1 MIKKNIFKPS
11 QSQRSHKNYFKIIK
25 KIDLNNIKFT
35 FNSEEKLDLLI
46 AAVNEFMVQRIE
58 TSSKDESISYFLQN
72 MKRYRILV
80 AVMDCYSI
88 NSNATY
94 KEQIIKKLRI
104 YSYKTISSIIDD
116 AISRGYFKYIN
127 RPNKTNKEKIKK
139 FRPTTSLVSNYVN
152 WTLVHVKNIKFSVV
166 RYGNVLNSRG
176 SVLPLFKKQM
186 KESYFTI
193 TDLKM
198 TRFLITLNESVEL
211 ILQSI
216 IKSLG
221 SEIFIPKLKSFKIVD
236 LAKSL
241 KKDAKFKIIGI
252 RPGEKLHEELISKDD
267 STKVIE
273 LKNLYILTNP
283 FIEKNR
289 PIKFIEKFY
298 GGKKIN
304 KEFIYNSY
312 ENLNFH
318 NTSSLTKILKN
329 LDLHKI

>member
-152 WTLVHVKNIKFSVV
+152 WTLVHVKNINKF
-166 RYGNVLNSRG
+166 
-176 SVLPLFKKQM
+176 
-186 KESYFTI
+186 
-193 TDLKM
+193 
-198 TRFLITLNESVEL
+198 
-211 ILQSI
+211 
-216 IKSLG
+216 
-221 SEIFIPKLKSFKIVD
+221 LKS
-236 LAKSL
+236 
-241 KKDAKFKIIGI
+241 
-252 RPGEKLHEELISKDD
+252 
-267 STKVIE
+267 
-273 LKNLYILTNP
+273 
-283 FIEKNR
+283 
-289 PIKFIEKFY
+289 IK
-298 GGKKIN
+298 
-304 KEFIYNSY
+304 
-312 ENLNFH
+312 
-318 NTSSLTKILKN
+318 
-329 LDLHKI
+329 